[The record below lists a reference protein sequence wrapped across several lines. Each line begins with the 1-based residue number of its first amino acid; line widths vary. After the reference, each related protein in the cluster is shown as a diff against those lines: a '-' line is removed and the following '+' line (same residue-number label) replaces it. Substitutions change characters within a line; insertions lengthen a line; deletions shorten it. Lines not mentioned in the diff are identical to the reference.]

1 MGKTEI
7 VNKLIKENPE
17 KYKRLLNVYMEK
29 QGKSKVVAS
38 RLAKEIMLIDFIV
51 EKIFNKPNIKL

>member
-1 MGKTEI
+1 MEI

-17 KYKRLLNVYMEK
+17 KYKRLLKVYMEK